1 MKYAVTIFDNIRN
14 VTNPIEKDLREVLMA
29 IRDGAYKEQVEAIR
43 NCKEDHKIPS
53 LKQNLPCVLYAGL
66 FNKGIEK
73 INERG
78 EKTISFRD
86 DKSLTLHSGFVPID
100 MDGISDIEAKKEEL
114 KKNPYI
120 FALWTSASGKG
131 IHGIIKIGDTN
142 KHAEHYKAILDM
154 IQGLD
159 PTARNPSRVLFMSYD
174 PNIYINSSASI
185 FYNILKEEET
195 APANIKFGDGYTDYK
210 KIDVASRMIRLA
222 PDGEKHHILLK
233 AAHLMGGY
241 VATKH
246 IEYNIAKGILEHEI
260 SKKDVDNMEL
270 AKKTIEDGLRHG
282 MTMPISELETSFR
295 EATREIGVMEEDLSF
310 LASNTRDDDFIY
322 KFRAGLIPMGL
333 PFGYTELDEHLR
345 LKEGEFYAS
354 LAHSHI
360 GKTTVNLWLIFLSAI
375 HYDWNW
381 MMYMG
386 ENQSASIKMK
396 LMEFFIGKKIIQM
409 NDHEHNVALKFVDEH
424 FFILS
429 TDNMYTYGEIL
440 EHAKVLMQ
448 YKSLK
453 GVFIDPYNS
462 LKMELTAAKN
472 KYIYDYEAYSEMLN
486 FTKKYNTTI
495 FLSVHTTTASQRERD
510 SEGNQKMPHAAD
522 TEGGAALYNRVD
534 YFITLHRKIKSQD
547 EWMYTQVSIDKVR
560 NGETGGKPTRT
571 GNPVMIKMNRGLEFT
586 DINGALP
593 FDREKLLIKYKCRF

>member
-1 MKYAVTIFDNIRN
+1 MQYTVTVFEHIKN
-14 VTNPIEKDLREVLMA
+14 VTDPQPRDLREVLVA
-29 IRDGAYKEQVEAIR
+29 IRDGAHKEQVEAIR
-43 NCKEDHKIPS
+43 NCKDSFRLPS

-66 FNKGIEK
+66 FNKPVEK
-73 INERG
+73 EYSDG
-78 EKTISFRD
+78 QKYISYRD
-86 DKSLTLHSGFVPID
+86 DKSLTVHSGFVPID
-100 MDGISDIEAKKEEL
+100 MDGIVDIPAKKEEL

-120 FALWTSASGKG
+120 FALWTSSSGKG
-131 IHGIIKIGDTN
+131 IHGLIKIGDTN
-142 KHAEHYKAILDM
+142 KHTEHYKAILEM
-154 IQGLD
+154 IPDLD
-159 PTARNPSRVLFMSYD
+159 PTARNPSRVLYLSYD
-174 PNIYINSSASI
+174 PDIYINSSASI
-185 FYNILKEEET
+185 FYNIVKEEDLKQ
-195 APANIKFGDGYTDYK
+195 ANIVYGDGYTDYRK
-210 KIDVASRMIRLA
+210 LDIASRMIRLSE
-222 PDGEKHHILLK
+222 DGNKHHVLLK

-246 IEYNIAKGILEHEI
+246 IEYDIAFNILAHEI
-260 SKKDVDNMEL
+260 SKKNLKNFEL
-270 AKKTIEDGLRHG
+270 AKKTIEDGIRHG
-282 MTMPISELETSFR
+282 MTMPISEIETQFR
-295 EATREIGVMEEDLSF
+295 EAARIIGVQEEDLAF
-310 LASNTRDDDFIY
+310 LSSNSKDDDFIY

-333 PFGYTELDEHLR
+333 PFGYEEMDEHLR

-396 LMEFFIGKKIIQM
+396 IMEFFIGKKIQHM
-409 NDHEHNVALKFVDEH
+409 NDHEHNVSLRFVEEH

-462 LKMELTAAKN
+462 LKMELTTAKN

-486 FTKKYNTTI
+486 FTKKFNTTI

-510 SEGNQKMPHAAD
+510 NEGNQKMPHAAD

-534 YFITLHRKIKSQD
+534 NFITLHRKIKSQD

-560 NGETGGKPTRT
+560 NGETGGKPTRV
-571 GNPVMIKMNRGLEFT
+571 GNPCVIKMNRGLEFT
-586 DINGALP
+586 DMNGVLP
-593 FDREKLLIKYKCRF
+593 FNRDQLLLKYKCKF

>member
-1 MKYAVTIFDNIRN
+1 MKYTVTVFDNIRD
-14 VTNPIEKDLREVLMA
+14 VIHPIERDLREVLKA

-43 NCKEDHKIPS
+43 NCKDDSKLSS
-53 LKQNLPCVLYAGL
+53 LKQALPCVLYAGL
-66 FNKGIEK
+66 FNKPVNKTNEK
-73 INERG
+73 G
-78 EKTISFRD
+78 EQTVSYRD
-86 DKSLTLHSGFVPID
+86 DKSLTMHSGFVPID
-100 MDGISDIEAKKEEL
+100 MDGIADINAKKEEL

-120 FALWTSASGKG
+120 FALWTSSSGNG
-131 IHGIIKIGDTN
+131 IHGLIKIGDTN
-142 KHAEHYKAILDM
+142 KHAEHYKAILEM
-154 IQGLD
+154 IPELD
-159 PTARNPSRVLFMSYD
+159 PTARNPSRVLFISHD
-174 PNIYINSSASI
+174 PDLYVNSSASI
-185 FYNILKEEET
+185 FYNIVKEEELK
-195 APANIKFGDGYTDYK
+195 PANIKFGDGYTDYR

-246 IEYNIAKGILEHEI
+246 IEYDIAKEILTHEI
-260 SKKDVDNMEL
+260 SKKDVKDIRL
-270 AKKTIEDGLRHG
+270 AISTIEDGLRHG
-282 MTMPISELETSFR
+282 MTMPISELETSYR

-310 LASNTRDDDFIY
+310 LSSNTKDDDFIY
-322 KFRAGLIPMGL
+322 KFRAGLVPMGL
-333 PFGYTELDEHLR
+333 PFGYSELDEHLR

-354 LAHSHI
+354 LAHSHV

-396 LMEFFIGKKIIQM
+396 LMEFFIGKKIQQM
-409 NDHEHNVALKFVDEH
+409 NDHEHNVALRFVEEH

-429 TDNMYTYGEIL
+429 TDNMYTHGEIL

-462 LKMELTAAKN
+462 LKMELTASKN

-495 FLSVHTTTASQRERD
+495 FLSVHTTTGSQRERD
-510 SEGNQKMPHAAD
+510 LEGNQKMPHAAD

-534 YFITLHRKIKSQD
+534 NFITLHRKIKSPD

-560 NGETGGKPTRT
+560 NGETGGSPTRV
-571 GNPVMIKMNRGLEFT
+571 GNPCLIKMNKGLEFT
-586 DINGALP
+586 DANGILP
-593 FDREKLLIKYKCRF
+593 FDRDKLLIKYKCRF

>member
-1 MKYAVTIFDNIRN
+1 MKYAVTVFTNIRD
-14 VTNPIEKDLREVLMA
+14 VVNPIEKDLREVLMA
-29 IRDGAYKEQVEAIR
+29 IRDGAYKEQVDAIR
-43 NCKEDHKIPS
+43 NCKDETKLSS
-53 LKQNLPCVLYAGL
+53 LKQSLPCVLYAGL
-66 FNKGIEK
+66 FNKP
-73 INERG
+73 INKVNDKG
-78 EKTISFRD
+78 EPTISYRD
-86 DKSLTLHSGFVPID
+86 DKSLTIHSGFVPID
-100 MDGISDIEAKKEEL
+100 MDGISDINAKKEEL
-114 KKNPYI
+114 KQNPYI
-120 FALWTSASGKG
+120 FALWTSSSGKG
-131 IHGIIKIGDTN
+131 IHGLIKIGDTN
-142 KHAEHYKAILDM
+142 KHAEHYKAILEM
-154 IQGLD
+154 IPGLD
-159 PTARNPSRVLFMSYD
+159 PTARNPSRVLFISHD
-174 PNIYINSSASI
+174 PEIYINSSASI
-185 FYNILKEEET
+185 FYNIVKEEEIK
-195 APANIKFGDGYTDYK
+195 PGNIKFGDGYTDYK

-222 PDGEKHHILLK
+222 PDGEKHHVLLK

-246 IEYNIAKGILEHEI
+246 IEYDMAKEILTHEI
-260 SKKDVDNMEL
+260 SKRDVKDLRL
-270 AKKTIEDGLRHG
+270 AVSTIEDGLRHG
-282 MTMPISELETSFR
+282 MTMPIAELETSYR

-310 LASNTRDDDFIY
+310 LSSNTKDDDFIY

-333 PFGYTELDEHLR
+333 PFGYAELDEHLR

-354 LAHSHI
+354 LAHSHV

-396 LMEFFIGKKIIQM
+396 LMEFFIGKKIQQM
-409 NDHEHNVALKFVDEH
+409 NDNEHNVALRFVEEH

-429 TDNMYTYGEIL
+429 TDNMYTHGEIL

-495 FLSVHTTTASQRERD
+495 FLSVHTTTGSQRERD

-534 YFITLHRKIKSQD
+534 NFITLHRKIKSQD

-560 NGETGGKPTRT
+560 NGETGGSPTRV
-571 GNPVMIKMNRGLEFT
+571 GNPCLIKMNKGLEFT
-586 DINGALP
+586 DANGILP
-593 FDREKLLIKYKCRF
+593 FDRDKLLIKYKCRF